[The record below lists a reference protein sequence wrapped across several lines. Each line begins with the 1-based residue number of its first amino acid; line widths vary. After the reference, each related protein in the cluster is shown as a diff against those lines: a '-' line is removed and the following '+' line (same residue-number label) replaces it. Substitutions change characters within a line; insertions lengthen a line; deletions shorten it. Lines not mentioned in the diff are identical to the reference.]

1 MEADIVVIGSGAGGL
16 TAAVVAARQG
26 LKVVLLEA
34 TATFGGTTA
43 ISGGGVWIPA
53 NRHMPELGF
62 DDSPDLA
69 RTYLKAVVGNYYNG
83 VKIDAF
89 LEQGPRMLEYL
100 EDNTELQLAASN
112 VPDYAPDQPGWNQ
125 GRCLL
130 TASYDAGRL
139 GNGLFAR
146 LRRPLPEFGLFGSMQ
161 ITPAEGY
168 MMARW
173 KTSRAFAL
181 LALRRLGGY
190 AWDRIRGKR
199 GQVLC
204 NGNAL
209 AAQLLK
215 SAADAGVVLLAE
227 HRATGLLREAGAVIG
242 VTADHDGKALTF
254 TGRRGVILASGGF
267 GADEAMRRELIPQAD
282 AGWSLQPEGSRGDGI
297 RMGEAAGG
305 LLNRGNAANAIY
317 APASAFPRAD
327 GSMALFPSLFF
338 DRHCPGSIMVDAR
351 TGERFVDESFHYQ
364 NFGETAAAKGV
375 TRIWQIADV
384 AAVRTYGLGLI
395 KPAPFPIGPW
405 VGRGYAKE
413 AATIPELATQLG
425 LDPAKLENTVTRFN
439 QFADTGIDEDFHRG
453 ENAYS
458 SYMGDASHQPNPA
471 LGALRQGPFY
481 AIEVRPSQL
490 STLAGLNTNEHAQV
504 IDAAGAPIPG
514 LYAVG
519 VDSNSLMG
527 GRYPGGG
534 SSLGP
539 AMTFGYIAALHLAG
553 REAPAR

>member
-1 MEADIVVIGSGAGGL
+1 MEADVVVIGSGAGGL
-16 TAAVVAARQG
+16 AAAVVAARQG
-26 LKVVLLEA
+26 LQVVLLEA

-53 NRHMPELGF
+53 NRHMATMGF

-69 RTYLKAVVGNYYNG
+69 RTYLQAVLGNYYNAA
-83 VKIDAF
+83 KIDAF
-89 LEQGPRMLEYL
+89 LTQGPRMLDYL
-100 EDNTELQLAASN
+100 EDNTELQLEASN
-112 VPDYAPDQPGWNQ
+112 IPDYAPDQPGWNQ

-139 GNGLFAR
+139 GTGLFAR
-146 LRRPLPEFGLFGSMQ
+146 LRRPLAEFGLFSSMQ
-161 ITPAEGY
+161 ITPMEAY
-168 MMARW
+168 MMGRW

-181 LALRRLGGY
+181 LALRRIAGY
-190 AWDRIRGKR
+190 AWDRLRGKR

-204 NGNAL
+204 AGNAL
-209 AAQLLK
+209 VAQLLK

-227 HRATGLLREAGAVIG
+227 HRATGLLRDGATVTG
-242 VTADHDGKALTF
+242 VTADHDGKTLSFIA
-254 TGRRGVILASGGF
+254 RRGVILASGGF
-267 GADEAMRRELIPQAD
+267 GADETMRAEMIPQAE

-297 RMGEAAGG
+297 RMGQAAGG
-305 LLNRGNAANAIY
+305 VLNRGNAANAIY

-327 GSMALFPSLFF
+327 GSLALFPSLFF
-338 DRHCPGSIMVDAR
+338 DRHCPGSLMVDAR
-351 TGERFVDESFHYQ
+351 TGERFLDESFHYQ

-375 TRIWQIADV
+375 TKIWQIADA

-405 VGRGYAKE
+405 VGRGYAKQG
-413 AATIPELATQLG
+413 ATIAELAPQLG
-425 LDPAKLENTVTRFN
+425 LDPAKLERTVERFN
-439 QFADTGIDEDFHRG
+439 RFADAGVDEDFQRG
-453 ENAYS
+453 GNAYS
-458 SYMGDASHQPNPA
+458 AYMGDPGHGPNPA
-471 LGALRQGPFY
+471 LGALRTGPFY

-504 IDAAGAPIPG
+504 IDPGGAPISG

-553 REAPAR
+553 RDAPAR

>member
-1 MEADIVVIGSGAGGL
+1 MEADVVVIGSGAGGL
-16 TAAVVAARQG
+16 TAAIVAARQG

-34 TATFGGTTA
+34 TETFGGTTA

-53 NRHMPELGF
+53 NRHMAELGF
-62 DDSPDLA
+62 DDSVDSA
-69 RTYLKAVVGNYYNG
+69 RAYLQAVLGNHFDAA
-83 VKIDAF
+83 KIDAF
-89 LEQGPRMLEYL
+89 LTVGPRMVEYL

-112 VPDYAPDQPGWNQ
+112 VPDYAPGQPGWNQ
-125 GRCLL
+125 GRCML
-130 TASYDAGRL
+130 TASYPAGRL
-139 GNGLFAR
+139 GSKLFAR
-146 LRRPLPEFGLFGSMQ
+146 LRRPLAEFGLFGSMQ

-173 KTSRAFAL
+173 RTSRAFAM
-181 LALRRLGGY
+181 LAARRFAGY

-215 SAADAGVVLLAE
+215 SAADAGVTLLAE
-227 HRATGLLREAGAVIG
+227 HRATGLLREGDRVTG
-242 VTADHDGKALTF
+242 VTAEHAGKTLSF
-254 TGRRGVILASGGF
+254 TAGRGVILASGGF
-267 GADEAMRRELIPQAD
+267 GANEQMRAELIPQAE

-297 RMGEAAGG
+297 RMGESAGG
-305 LLNRGNAANAIY
+305 VLNRGNAANAIY

-327 GSMALFPSLFF
+327 GSLALFPSLFF

-364 NFGETAAAKGV
+364 NFGETCAAKGI
-375 TRIWQIADV
+375 TRVWQIADA

-395 KPAPFPIGPW
+395 KPAPFPVGPW
-405 VGRGYAKE
+405 VGQGYAKE
-413 AATIPELATQLG
+413 AVSIADLAPQLG
-425 LDPAKLENTVTRFN
+425 LDTARLEETVERFN
-439 QFADTGIDEDFHRG
+439 RFADAGVDEDFHRG

-458 SYMGDASHQPNPA
+458 AYMGDAAHQPNPA
-471 LGALRQGPFY
+471 LGALREAPFY

-490 STLAGLNTNEHAQV
+490 STLAGLNTDAQGRV
-504 IDAAGAPIPG
+504 VDAGGNPVPG

-539 AMTFGYIAALHLAG
+539 AMTFGYIASLHLAG
-553 REAPAR
+553 RDEPLS